1 MELWLWCMSCN
12 YASPINLPDKLTE
25 GKKKEEIT
33 LPYLSSE
40 PIRKELVP
48 FDNDRFAKMKA
59 TSNIYVEIQYDQYL
73 EIMKNIDKRLCC
85 FYCCAS
91 FQSLESWHYIRSI
104 NEPSSMHV
112 LPEIGVKYDLWDLN
126 PFGGDAD
133 AGNFE

>member
-12 YASPINLPDKLTE
+12 YASPINLHSKFTE
-25 GKKKEEIT
+25 GKKIEQIT
-33 LPYLSSE
+33 LPFLASE
-40 PIRKELVP
+40 SIRKELIP
-48 FDNDRFAKMKA
+48 FDNHRFVKSKN
-59 TSNIYVEIQYDQYL
+59 TSNIYMEMQYEQYIEL
-73 EIMKNIDKRLCC
+73 MRNTERRLCC
-85 FYCCAS
+85 FYCGAS

>member
-25 GKKKEEIT
+25 GKKMEEIT

-40 PIRKELVP
+40 AIRKELIP
-48 FDNDRFAKMKA
+48 FDNDRFVKIKT
-59 TSNIYVEIQYDQYL
+59 TSNIYAEMQYDQYL
-73 EIMKNIDKRLCC
+73 ELMKNTQKRLCC
-85 FYCCAS
+85 LYCGAS